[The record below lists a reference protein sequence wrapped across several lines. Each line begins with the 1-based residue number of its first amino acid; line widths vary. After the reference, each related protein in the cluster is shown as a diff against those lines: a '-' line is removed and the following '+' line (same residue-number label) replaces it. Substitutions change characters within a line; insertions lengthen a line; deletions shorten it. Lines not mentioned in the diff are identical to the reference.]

1 MLGLYTQKTINI
13 QDISNGYEG
22 TVPVMVVGMVVV
34 VVVVVVGGGIV
45 VGGSG

>member
-1 MLGLYTQKTINI
+1 MHI

-22 TVPVMVVGMVVV
+22 TVPAMVVGMVVV
-34 VVVVVVGGGIV
+34 VVVVVVVGGGRV